1 MKKVHILLVGLLA
14 MGLCAAPVEA
24 QKGKLTAEQVLEKS
38 IQAMG
43 GRAAMGKITSTS
55 MKGTLQMQGISGSF
69 EIHQKA
75 PNKYFMVQNLQ
86 GVGEFKQGYDGKIG
100 WSQDPMSGI
109 RNLEGAEL
117 EMTKREARHNAPL
130 YWKQLYKKVE
140 LLGTRKVG
148 NTNTH
153 AVRMTPIKGKPV
165 TQYFDAKTFLLVKVD
180 MTVES
185 PQGTVQT
192 ETFLSDYRAV
202 NGVRFPFTIRQRVA
216 SIEVSMKITE
226 VKNNVPIKD
235 SLFAKPTK

>member
-1 MKKVHILLVGLLA
+1 MKKGYALFVGLLVL
-14 MGLCAAPVEA
+14 GLFATPVEA

-43 GRAAMGKITSTS
+43 GRTAMGKITSTW
-55 MKGTLQMQGISGSF
+55 MKGTLQIQGIAGTF
-69 EIHQKA
+69 EIHQKT

-100 WSQDPMSGI
+100 WAQDPMSGV
-109 RNLEGAEL
+109 RKLEGAEL

-130 YWKQLYKKVE
+130 HWKELYKKVE

-148 NTNTH
+148 GATTH
-153 AVRMTPIKGKPV
+153 VVRMTPVKGKPV

-185 PQGTVQT
+185 PQGTVPT
-192 ETFLSDYRAV
+192 ETFLSDYRTV
-202 NGVRFPFTIRQRVA
+202 NGVKFPFTLRQRVA
-216 SIEVSMKITE
+216 SMEVSMKVTE
-226 VKNNVPIKD
+226 VKNNVPMKD
-235 SLFAKPTK
+235 SIFTKPTK